1 MQAVDFFLLK
11 FINKDNLK
19 RVVFEEYVIMSP
31 EYKQCLYESIPARIY
46 AVRKSKGYILK
57 F

>member
-1 MQAVDFFLLK
+1 MQAVEFFLLK
-11 FINKDNLK
+11 FINKDDLK